1 MEKCEDCGCKRD
13 RVIYLGAPMVI
24 CDGCHTVTG
33 FWSWV
38 LFMCPIATMTAS
50 GPQFTFMTY
59 TGPYF
64 LALLHWLFGDWYLD

>member
-50 GPQFTFMTY
+50 GPQSRS
-59 TGPYF
+59 
-64 LALLHWLFGDWYLD
+64 